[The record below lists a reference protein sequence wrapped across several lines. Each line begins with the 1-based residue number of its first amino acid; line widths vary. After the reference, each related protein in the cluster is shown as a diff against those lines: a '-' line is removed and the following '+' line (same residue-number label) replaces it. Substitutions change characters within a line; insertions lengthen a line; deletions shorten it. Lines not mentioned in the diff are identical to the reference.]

1 MQHRGTDLI
10 LAKKLLTEGKLV
22 AIPTETVYGLAA
34 NGLDET
40 AVAGIF
46 SAKNRPTFDPLILH
60 VASIEQAQS
69 LCTDWPEMAD
79 KLARAFWPG
88 PLTLILP
95 KADHVPDLTTSGQ
108 PTVGIRMP
116 NNRLTLELLSTLPF
130 PLAAPSAN
138 PFGYV
143 SPTNA
148 QHVADQLGDSI
159 DYILDDGDCSVGIE
173 STIITIDN
181 GTPKVL
187 RLGGLSLERIADV
200 LGFPVL
206 EHLNQNSNPQAPG
219 QLDQHYSP
227 RCKLIALNTMPAED
241 IDLAY
246 RSFIFLN
253 KRRNGV
259 LITIRRTV
267 RTTICRT
274 AATPTKRHRIYFPHC
289 VDSIRTIKKWPTLN
303 GRQTKGSA
311 VQSMTG
317 FSERLFSHNYQISSK
332 KLNVLSSACHN
343 SWVKS

>member
-148 QHVADQLGDSI
+148 QHVADQLGDCI
-159 DYILDDGDCSVGIE
+159 DYILDDGECSVGIE
-173 STIITIDN
+173 STIIAIDN
-181 GTPKVL
+181 GAPKVL
-187 RLGGLSLERIADV
+187 RLGGLSLERIAEI
-200 LGFPVL
+200 LGVPVL

-227 RCKLIALNTMPAED
+227 RCKLIALNTMPAAD
-241 IDLAY
+241 IDP
-246 RSFIFLN
+246 SVSI
-253 KRRNGV
+253 
-259 LITIRRTV
+259 
-267 RTTICRT
+267 
-274 AATPTKRHRIYFPHC
+274 IYFSKDKAQRGSDNISSYGSVNISSYGSHYYLS
-289 VDSIRTIKKWPTLN
+289 DSGDTN
-303 GRQTKGSA
+303 EAASN
-311 VQSMTG
+311 
-317 FSERLFSHNYQISSK
+317 LFSTLRRLDQDNQKIAYFEWAPNEGLGRAINDRLQR
-332 KLNVLSSACHN
+332 AAFQP
-343 SWVKS
+343 

>member
-148 QHVADQLGDSI
+148 QHVADQLGDRI
-159 DYILDDGDCSVGIE
+159 DYILDDGECSVGIE
-173 STIITIDN
+173 STIIAIDN
-181 GTPKVL
+181 GAPKVL
-187 RLGGLSLERIADV
+187 RLGGLSQERIAEI
-200 LGFPVL
+200 LGVPVL

-227 RCKLIALNTMPAED
+227 RCKLIALNTMPAAD
-241 IDLAY
+241 IDP
-246 RSFIFLN
+246 SVSI
-253 KRRNGV
+253 
-259 LITIRRTV
+259 
-267 RTTICRT
+267 
-274 AATPTKRHRIYFPHC
+274 IYFSKDKAQRGSDNISSYGSVNISSYGSHYYLS
-289 VDSIRTIKKWPTLN
+289 DSGDTN
-303 GRQTKGSA
+303 QAASN
-311 VQSMTG
+311 
-317 FSERLFSHNYQISSK
+317 LFSTLRRLDQDNRKIAYFEWAPNEGLGRAINDRLQR
-332 KLNVLSSACHN
+332 AAFQP
-343 SWVKS
+343 

>member
-116 NNRLTLELLSTLPF
+116 NNRLTIELLSTLPF

-148 QHVADQLGDSI
+148 QHVADQLGNRI
-159 DYILDDGDCSVGIE
+159 DYILNDGDCSVGIE
-173 STIITIDN
+173 STIIAIDN
-181 GTPKVL
+181 GAPKVL
-187 RLGGLSLERIADV
+187 RLGGLSLERIAEI
-200 LGFPVL
+200 LGVPVL

-227 RCKLIALNTMPAED
+227 RCKLIALNTMPTAD
-241 IDLAY
+241 IDP
-246 RSFIFLN
+246 SVSI
-253 KRRNGV
+253 
-259 LITIRRTV
+259 
-267 RTTICRT
+267 
-274 AATPTKRHRIYFPHC
+274 IYFSKVKAQRGSDNNSSDGSDYYLPDGSHYYLS
-289 VDSIRTIKKWPTLN
+289 DSGDTN
-303 GRQTKGSA
+303 EAASN
-311 VQSMTG
+311 
-317 FSERLFSHNYQISSK
+317 LFSTLRRLDQDNQKIAYFEWAPNEGLGRAINDRLQR
-332 KLNVLSSACHN
+332 AAFQP
-343 SWVKS
+343 

>member
-22 AIPTETVYGLAA
+22 VIPTETVYGLAA

-69 LCTDWPEMAD
+69 LSIDWPEMAD

-159 DYILDDGDCSVGIE
+159 DYILDDGNCSVGIE
-173 STIITIDN
+173 STIIAIDN

-241 IDLAY
+241 IEP
-246 RSFIFLN
+246 SVSI
-253 KRRNGV
+253 
-259 LITIRRTV
+259 
-267 RTTICRT
+267 
-274 AATPTKRHRIYFPHC
+274 IYFSKQEAQRSSDYNSSDGSHYYLS
-289 VDSIRTIKKWPTLN
+289 DSGDTN
-303 GRQTKGSA
+303 QAASN
-311 VQSMTG
+311 
-317 FSERLFSHNYQISSK
+317 LFSTLRRLDQDNQKVAYFEWAPNEGLGRAINDRLQR
-332 KLNVLSSACHN
+332 AAFQP
-343 SWVKS
+343 

>member
-79 KLARAFWPG
+79 KLALAFWPG

-148 QHVADQLGDSI
+148 QHVADQLGDRI

-241 IDLAY
+241 IEP
-246 RSFIFLN
+246 SVSI
-253 KRRNGV
+253 
-259 LITIRRTV
+259 
-267 RTTICRT
+267 
-274 AATPTKRHRIYFPHC
+274 IYFSKQEAQRSSDYNSSDGSHYYLS
-289 VDSIRTIKKWPTLN
+289 DSGDTN
-303 GRQTKGSA
+303 QAASN
-311 VQSMTG
+311 
-317 FSERLFSHNYQISSK
+317 LFSTLRRLDQDNQKVAYFEWAPNEGLGRAINDRLQR
-332 KLNVLSSACHN
+332 AAFQP
-343 SWVKS
+343 

>member
-22 AIPTETVYGLAA
+22 VIPTETVYGLAA

-69 LCTDWPEMAD
+69 LSIDWPEMAD

-173 STIITIDN
+173 STIIAIDN

-241 IDLAY
+241 IEP
-246 RSFIFLN
+246 SVSI
-253 KRRNGV
+253 
-259 LITIRRTV
+259 
-267 RTTICRT
+267 
-274 AATPTKRHRIYFPHC
+274 IYFSKQEAQRSSDYNSSDGSHYYLS
-289 VDSIRTIKKWPTLN
+289 DSGDTN
-303 GRQTKGSA
+303 QAASN
-311 VQSMTG
+311 
-317 FSERLFSHNYQISSK
+317 LFSTLRRLDQDNQKVAYFEWAPNEGLGRAINDRLQR
-332 KLNVLSSACHN
+332 AAFQP
-343 SWVKS
+343 

>member
-1 MQHRGTDLI
+1 MRHRGTDLI

-95 KADHVPDLTTSGQ
+95 KAGHVPDLTTSGQ

-116 NNRLTLELLSTLPF
+116 NNSLTLELLSILPF

-148 QHVADQLGDSI
+148 QHVADQLGDRI

-173 STIITIDN
+173 STIIAIDN
-181 GTPKVL
+181 GAPKVL
-187 RLGGLSLERIADV
+187 RLGGLSLERIAAV
-200 LGFPVL
+200 LGVPVL

-227 RCKLIALNTMPAED
+227 RCKLIALNTMPAAD
-241 IDLAY
+241 IDP
-246 RSFIFLN
+246 SVSI
-253 KRRNGV
+253 
-259 LITIRRTV
+259 
-267 RTTICRT
+267 
-274 AATPTKRHRIYFPHC
+274 IYFSKDKAQRGSDNNLSDGSDYYLPDGSHYYLS
-289 VDSIRTIKKWPTLN
+289 DSGDTN
-303 GRQTKGSA
+303 QAASN
-311 VQSMTG
+311 
-317 FSERLFSHNYQISSK
+317 LFSTLRRLDQDNQKIAYFEWAPNEGLGRAINDRLQR
-332 KLNVLSSACHN
+332 AAFQP
-343 SWVKS
+343 

>member
-40 AVAGIF
+40 AVAEIF

-148 QHVADQLGDSI
+148 QHVADQLGERI

-173 STIITIDN
+173 STIIAIDN

-241 IDLAY
+241 IDP
-246 RSFIFLN
+246 SVSI
-253 KRRNGV
+253 
-259 LITIRRTV
+259 
-267 RTTICRT
+267 
-274 AATPTKRHRIYFPHC
+274 IYFSKQEAQRSSDYNSSDGSHYYLS
-289 VDSIRTIKKWPTLN
+289 DSGDTN
-303 GRQTKGSA
+303 QAASN
-311 VQSMTG
+311 
-317 FSERLFSHNYQISSK
+317 LFSTLRRLDQDNQKVAYFEWAPNEGLGRAINDRLQR
-332 KLNVLSSACHN
+332 AAFQP
-343 SWVKS
+343 

>member
-148 QHVADQLGDSI
+148 QHVADQLGDRI

-173 STIITIDN
+173 STIIAIDN
-181 GTPKVL
+181 GAPKVL

-200 LGFPVL
+200 LGVPVM

-227 RCKLIALNTMPAED
+227 RCKLIALNTMPAAD
-241 IDLAY
+241 IDP
-246 RSFIFLN
+246 SVSI
-253 KRRNGV
+253 
-259 LITIRRTV
+259 
-267 RTTICRT
+267 
-274 AATPTKRHRIYFPHC
+274 IYFSKDKAQRGSDNISSYGSVNISSYGSHYYLS
-289 VDSIRTIKKWPTLN
+289 DSGDTN
-303 GRQTKGSA
+303 QAASN
-311 VQSMTG
+311 
-317 FSERLFSHNYQISSK
+317 LFSTLRRLDQDNQKIAYFEWAPSEGLGRAINDRLQR
-332 KLNVLSSACHN
+332 AAFQP
-343 SWVKS
+343 

>member
-69 LCTDWPEMAD
+69 LSIDWPEMAD

-159 DYILDDGDCSVGIE
+159 DYILADGDCSVGIE
-173 STIITIDN
+173 STIIAIDN

-227 RCKLIALNTMPAED
+227 RCKLIALNTMPAAD
-241 IDLAY
+241 IDP
-246 RSFIFLN
+246 SVSI
-253 KRRNGV
+253 
-259 LITIRRTV
+259 
-267 RTTICRT
+267 
-274 AATPTKRHRIYFPHC
+274 IYFSKQEAQRSSDYNSSDGSHYYLS
-289 VDSIRTIKKWPTLN
+289 DSGDTN
-303 GRQTKGSA
+303 QAASN
-311 VQSMTG
+311 
-317 FSERLFSHNYQISSK
+317 LFSTLRRLDQDNQKVAYFEWAPNEGLGRAINDRLQR
-332 KLNVLSSACHN
+332 AAFQP
-343 SWVKS
+343 

>member
-1 MQHRGTDLI
+1 MQQRGTDLI

-79 KLARAFWPG
+79 KLACAFWPG

-148 QHVADQLGDSI
+148 QHVADQLGDRI
-159 DYILDDGDCSVGIE
+159 DYILDDGDCFVGIE
-173 STIITIDN
+173 STIIAIEN
-181 GTPKVL
+181 GAPKVL
-187 RLGGLSLERIADV
+187 RLGGLSLERISDV
-200 LGFPVL
+200 LGVPVL
-206 EHLNQNSNPQAPG
+206 EHLNQNSNPLAPG

-227 RCKLIALNTMPAED
+227 RCKLIALNTMPASV
-241 IDLAY
+241 IDP
-246 RSFIFLN
+246 SVPI
-253 KRRNGV
+253 
-259 LITIRRTV
+259 
-267 RTTICRT
+267 
-274 AATPTKRHRIYFPHC
+274 IYFSKQEAQRDSNNNLSDGPHYYLS
-289 VDSIRTIKKWPTLN
+289 DSGDTN
-303 GRQTKGSA
+303 QAASN
-311 VQSMTG
+311 
-317 FSERLFSHNYQISSK
+317 LFSTLRRLDQDNQKIAYFEWAPQNGLGRAINDR
-332 KLNVLSSACHN
+332 LERAAFQP
-343 SWVKS
+343 

>member
-69 LCTDWPEMAD
+69 LSIDWPEMAD

-159 DYILDDGDCSVGIE
+159 DYILDDGNCSVGIE
-173 STIITIDN
+173 STIIAIDN

-187 RLGGLSLERIADV
+187 RLGGLSLERISDV

-241 IDLAY
+241 IDP
-246 RSFIFLN
+246 SVSI
-253 KRRNGV
+253 
-259 LITIRRTV
+259 
-267 RTTICRT
+267 
-274 AATPTKRHRIYFPHC
+274 IYFSKQEAQRSSDYNSSDGSHYYLS
-289 VDSIRTIKKWPTLN
+289 DSGDTN
-303 GRQTKGSA
+303 QAASN
-311 VQSMTG
+311 
-317 FSERLFSHNYQISSK
+317 LFSTLRRLDQDNQKVAYFEWAPNEGLGRAINDRLQR
-332 KLNVLSSACHN
+332 AAFQP
-343 SWVKS
+343 

>member
-148 QHVADQLGDSI
+148 QHVADQLGDRI
-159 DYILDDGDCSVGIE
+159 DYILDDGECSVGIE
-173 STIITIDN
+173 STIIAIDK
-181 GTPKVL
+181 GAPKVL
-187 RLGGLSLERIADV
+187 RLGGLSLERIAEI
-200 LGFPVL
+200 LGVPVL

-227 RCKLIALNTMPAED
+227 RCKLIALNTMPAAD
-241 IDLAY
+241 IDP
-246 RSFIFLN
+246 SVSI
-253 KRRNGV
+253 
-259 LITIRRTV
+259 
-267 RTTICRT
+267 
-274 AATPTKRHRIYFPHC
+274 IYFSKDKAQRGSDNISSYGSVNISSYGSHYYLS
-289 VDSIRTIKKWPTLN
+289 DSGDTN
-303 GRQTKGSA
+303 EAASN
-311 VQSMTG
+311 
-317 FSERLFSHNYQISSK
+317 LFSTLRRLDQDNQKIAYFEWAPNEGLGRAINDRLQR
-332 KLNVLSSACHN
+332 AAFQP
-343 SWVKS
+343 

>member
-116 NNRLTLELLSTLPF
+116 NNRLTIELLSTLPF

-148 QHVADQLGDSI
+148 QHVADQLGDRI
-159 DYILDDGDCSVGIE
+159 DYILDDGECSVGIE
-173 STIITIDN
+173 STIIAIDN
-181 GTPKVL
+181 GAPKVL
-187 RLGGLSLERIADV
+187 RLGGLSLERIAEI
-200 LGFPVL
+200 LGVPVL

-227 RCKLIALNTMPAED
+227 RCKLIALNTMPAAD
-241 IDLAY
+241 IDP
-246 RSFIFLN
+246 SVSI
-253 KRRNGV
+253 
-259 LITIRRTV
+259 
-267 RTTICRT
+267 
-274 AATPTKRHRIYFPHC
+274 IYFSKDKAQRGSDNISSYGSVNISSYGSHYYLS
-289 VDSIRTIKKWPTLN
+289 DSGDTN
-303 GRQTKGSA
+303 EAASN
-311 VQSMTG
+311 
-317 FSERLFSHNYQISSK
+317 LFSTLRRLDQDNQKIAYFEWAPNEGLGRAINDRLQR
-332 KLNVLSSACHN
+332 AAFQP
-343 SWVKS
+343 

>member
-22 AIPTETVYGLAA
+22 VIPTETVYGLAA

-69 LCTDWPEMAD
+69 LSIDWPEMAD

-159 DYILDDGDCSVGIE
+159 DYILDDGNCSVGIE
-173 STIITIDN
+173 STIIAIDN

-187 RLGGLSLERIADV
+187 RLGGLSLERISDV

-241 IDLAY
+241 IEP
-246 RSFIFLN
+246 SVSI
-253 KRRNGV
+253 
-259 LITIRRTV
+259 
-267 RTTICRT
+267 
-274 AATPTKRHRIYFPHC
+274 IYFSKQEAQRSSDYNSSDGSHYYLS
-289 VDSIRTIKKWPTLN
+289 DSGDTN
-303 GRQTKGSA
+303 QAASN
-311 VQSMTG
+311 
-317 FSERLFSHNYQISSK
+317 LFSTLRRLDQDNQKVAYFEWAPNEGLGRAINDRLQR
-332 KLNVLSSACHN
+332 AAFQP
-343 SWVKS
+343 

>member
-69 LCTDWPEMAD
+69 LCIDWPEMAD

-148 QHVADQLGDSI
+148 QHVADQLGDRI
-159 DYILDDGDCSVGIE
+159 DYILDDGDCFVGIE
-173 STIITIDN
+173 STIIAIDN
-181 GTPKVL
+181 CAPKVL
-187 RLGGLSLERIADV
+187 RLGGLSLVRISDV
-200 LGFPVL
+200 LGVPVL
-206 EHLNQNSNPQAPG
+206 EHLNQNSNPLAPG

-227 RCKLIALNTMPAED
+227 RCKLIALNTMPASV
-241 IDLAY
+241 IDP
-246 RSFIFLN
+246 SVPI
-253 KRRNGV
+253 
-259 LITIRRTV
+259 
-267 RTTICRT
+267 
-274 AATPTKRHRIYFPHC
+274 IYFSKQEAQRDSNNNLSDGPHYYLS
-289 VDSIRTIKKWPTLN
+289 DSGDTN
-303 GRQTKGSA
+303 QAASN
-311 VQSMTG
+311 
-317 FSERLFSHNYQISSK
+317 LFSTLRRLDQDNQKIAYFEWAPQNGLGRAINDR
-332 KLNVLSSACHN
+332 LERAAFQP
-343 SWVKS
+343 

>member
-95 KADHVPDLTTSGQ
+95 KADHVPDITTSGQ

-148 QHVADQLGDSI
+148 QHVADQLGDRI
-159 DYILDDGDCSVGIE
+159 DYILDDGECSVGIE
-173 STIITIDN
+173 STIIAIDN
-181 GTPKVL
+181 GAPKVL
-187 RLGGLSLERIADV
+187 RLGGLSQERIAEI
-200 LGFPVL
+200 LGVPVL

-227 RCKLIALNTMPAED
+227 RCKLIALNTMPTAD
-241 IDLAY
+241 IDP
-246 RSFIFLN
+246 SVSI
-253 KRRNGV
+253 
-259 LITIRRTV
+259 
-267 RTTICRT
+267 
-274 AATPTKRHRIYFPHC
+274 IYFSKVKAQRGSDNNSSDGSDYYFTDGSHYYLS
-289 VDSIRTIKKWPTLN
+289 DSGDTN
-303 GRQTKGSA
+303 QAASN
-311 VQSMTG
+311 
-317 FSERLFSHNYQISSK
+317 LFSTLRRLDQDNRKIAYFEWAPNEGLGRAINDRLQR
-332 KLNVLSSACHN
+332 AAFQP
-343 SWVKS
+343 

>member
-34 NGLDET
+34 NALDET

-95 KADHVPDLTTSGQ
+95 KADHVPDITTSGQ

-148 QHVADQLGDSI
+148 QHVADQLGDRI
-159 DYILDDGDCSVGIE
+159 DYILDDGECSVGIE
-173 STIITIDN
+173 STIIAIDN
-181 GTPKVL
+181 GVPKVL
-187 RLGGLSLERIADV
+187 RLGGLSLERIAAV
-200 LGFPVL
+200 LGVPVL

-227 RCKLIALNTMPAED
+227 RCKLIALNTMPAAD
-241 IDLAY
+241 IDP
-246 RSFIFLN
+246 SVSI
-253 KRRNGV
+253 
-259 LITIRRTV
+259 
-267 RTTICRT
+267 
-274 AATPTKRHRIYFPHC
+274 IYFSKDKAQRGSDNMSSDGSDYYLPDGSHYYLS
-289 VDSIRTIKKWPTLN
+289 DSGDTN
-303 GRQTKGSA
+303 QAASN
-311 VQSMTG
+311 
-317 FSERLFSHNYQISSK
+317 LFSTLRRLDQDNQKIAYFEWAPNEGLGRAINDRLQR
-332 KLNVLSSACHN
+332 AAFQP
-343 SWVKS
+343 

>member
-95 KADHVPDLTTSGQ
+95 KADHVPDITTSGQ

-148 QHVADQLGDSI
+148 QHVADQLGDRI
-159 DYILDDGDCSVGIE
+159 DYILDDGECSVGIE
-173 STIITIDN
+173 STIIAIDN
-181 GTPKVL
+181 GAPKVL
-187 RLGGLSLERIADV
+187 RLGGLSQERIAEI
-200 LGFPVL
+200 LGVPVL

-227 RCKLIALNTMPAED
+227 RCKLIALNTMPTAD
-241 IDLAY
+241 IDP
-246 RSFIFLN
+246 SVSI
-253 KRRNGV
+253 
-259 LITIRRTV
+259 
-267 RTTICRT
+267 
-274 AATPTKRHRIYFPHC
+274 IYFSKVKAQRGSDNNSSDGSDYYFTDGSHYYLS
-289 VDSIRTIKKWPTLN
+289 DSGDTN
-303 GRQTKGSA
+303 QAASN
-311 VQSMTG
+311 
-317 FSERLFSHNYQISSK
+317 LFSTLRRLDQDNQKIAYFEWAPNEGLGRAINDRLQR
-332 KLNVLSSACHN
+332 AAFQP
-343 SWVKS
+343 

>member
-241 IDLAY
+241 IEP
-246 RSFIFLN
+246 SVSI
-253 KRRNGV
+253 
-259 LITIRRTV
+259 
-267 RTTICRT
+267 
-274 AATPTKRHRIYFPHC
+274 IYFSKQEAQRSSDYNSSDGSHYYLS
-289 VDSIRTIKKWPTLN
+289 DSGDTN
-303 GRQTKGSA
+303 QAASN
-311 VQSMTG
+311 
-317 FSERLFSHNYQISSK
+317 LFSTLRRLDQDNQKVAYFEWAPNEGLGRAINDRLQR
-332 KLNVLSSACHN
+332 AAFQP
-343 SWVKS
+343 

>member
-34 NGLDET
+34 NGLDEK

-148 QHVADQLGDSI
+148 QHVADQLGDRI

-173 STIITIDN
+173 STIIAIDK
-181 GTPKVL
+181 GAPKVL

-227 RCKLIALNTMPAED
+227 RCKLIALNTIPAAD
-241 IDLAY
+241 IDP
-246 RSFIFLN
+246 SVSI
-253 KRRNGV
+253 
-259 LITIRRTV
+259 
-267 RTTICRT
+267 
-274 AATPTKRHRIYFPHC
+274 IYFSKQEGQRGSDNISSDGSDYYLTDGSHYYLS
-289 VDSIRTIKKWPTLN
+289 DSGDTN
-303 GRQTKGSA
+303 QAASN
-311 VQSMTG
+311 
-317 FSERLFSHNYQISSK
+317 LFSTLRRLDQDNQKIAYFEWAPNEGLGRAINDRLQR
-332 KLNVLSSACHN
+332 AAFQP
-343 SWVKS
+343 

>member
-69 LCTDWPEMAD
+69 LSIDWPEMAD

-108 PTVGIRMP
+108 PTVGIRIP

-143 SPTNA
+143 SPTDA
-148 QHVADQLGDSI
+148 QHVADQLGERI

-173 STIITIDN
+173 STIIAIDN

-241 IDLAY
+241 IEP
-246 RSFIFLN
+246 SVSI
-253 KRRNGV
+253 
-259 LITIRRTV
+259 
-267 RTTICRT
+267 
-274 AATPTKRHRIYFPHC
+274 IYFSKQEAQRSSDYNSSDGSHYYLS
-289 VDSIRTIKKWPTLN
+289 DSGDTN
-303 GRQTKGSA
+303 QAASN
-311 VQSMTG
+311 
-317 FSERLFSHNYQISSK
+317 LFSTLRRLDQDNQKVAYFEWAPNEGLGRAINDRLQR
-332 KLNVLSSACHN
+332 AAFQP
-343 SWVKS
+343 

>member
-148 QHVADQLGDSI
+148 QHVADQLGDRI
-159 DYILDDGDCSVGIE
+159 DYILDDGDCFVGIE
-173 STIITIDN
+173 STIIAIEN
-181 GTPKVL
+181 GAPKVL
-187 RLGGLSLERIADV
+187 RLGGLSLERISDV
-200 LGFPVL
+200 LGVPVL

-227 RCKLIALNTMPAED
+227 RCKLIALNTMPASV
-241 IDLAY
+241 IDP
-246 RSFIFLN
+246 SVPI
-253 KRRNGV
+253 
-259 LITIRRTV
+259 
-267 RTTICRT
+267 
-274 AATPTKRHRIYFPHC
+274 IYFSKQEAQRDSNNNLSDGPHYYLS
-289 VDSIRTIKKWPTLN
+289 DSGDTN
-303 GRQTKGSA
+303 QAASN
-311 VQSMTG
+311 
-317 FSERLFSHNYQISSK
+317 LFSTLRRLDQDNQKIAYFEWAPQNGLGRAINDR
-332 KLNVLSSACHN
+332 LERAAFQP
-343 SWVKS
+343 

>member
-1 MQHRGTDLI
+1 MQHRGRDLI
-10 LAKKLLTEGKLV
+10 LAKKLLTKGKLV

-34 NGLDET
+34 NGLDEI

-116 NNRLTLELLSTLPF
+116 NNHLTLELLRTLPF

-148 QHVADQLGDSI
+148 QHVADQLGDRI

-173 STIITIDN
+173 STIIAIDN
-181 GTPKVL
+181 GAPKVL
-187 RLGGLSLERIADV
+187 RLGGLSLERIGDI
-200 LGFPVL
+200 LGVPIL

-227 RCKLIALNTMPAED
+227 RCKLIALNTMPAAD
-241 IDLAY
+241 IDP
-246 RSFIFLN
+246 SVSI
-253 KRRNGV
+253 
-259 LITIRRTV
+259 
-267 RTTICRT
+267 
-274 AATPTKRHRIYFPHC
+274 IYFSKDKAQVGSDNNSSDGSDYYLTDGSHYYLS
-289 VDSIRTIKKWPTLN
+289 DSGDTN
-303 GRQTKGSA
+303 QAASN
-311 VQSMTG
+311 
-317 FSERLFSHNYQISSK
+317 LFSTLRRLDQDNQKIAYFEWAPSEGLGRAINDRLQR
-332 KLNVLSSACHN
+332 AAFQP
-343 SWVKS
+343 

>member
-1 MQHRGTDLI
+1 MQQRGTDLI

-88 PLTLILP
+88 PLTLLLP

-148 QHVADQLGDSI
+148 QHVADQLGDRI
-159 DYILDDGDCSVGIE
+159 DYILDDGDCFVGIE
-173 STIITIDN
+173 STIIAIEN
-181 GTPKVL
+181 GAPKVL
-187 RLGGLSLERIADV
+187 RLGGLSLERISDV
-200 LGFPVL
+200 LGVSVL
-206 EHLNQNSNPQAPG
+206 EHLNQNSNPLAPG

-227 RCKLIALNTMPAED
+227 RCKLIALNTMPASD
-241 IDLAY
+241 IDP
-246 RSFIFLN
+246 SVPI
-253 KRRNGV
+253 
-259 LITIRRTV
+259 
-267 RTTICRT
+267 
-274 AATPTKRHRIYFPHC
+274 IYFSKQEAQRDSNNNLSDGPHYYLS
-289 VDSIRTIKKWPTLN
+289 DSGDTN
-303 GRQTKGSA
+303 QAASN
-311 VQSMTG
+311 
-317 FSERLFSHNYQISSK
+317 LFSTLRRLDQDNQKIAYFEWAPQNGLGRAINDR
-332 KLNVLSSACHN
+332 LERAAFQP
-343 SWVKS
+343 

>member
-116 NNRLTLELLSTLPF
+116 NNRLTLELLRTLPF

-148 QHVADQLGDSI
+148 QHVADQLGDRI
-159 DYILDDGDCSVGIE
+159 DYILNDGDCSVGIE
-173 STIITIDN
+173 STIIAIDN
-181 GTPKVL
+181 GVPKVL
-187 RLGGLSLERIADV
+187 RLGGLSLERIAEI
-200 LGFPVL
+200 LGVPVL

-227 RCKLIALNTMPAED
+227 RCKLIALNTMPAAD
-241 IDLAY
+241 IDP
-246 RSFIFLN
+246 SVSI
-253 KRRNGV
+253 
-259 LITIRRTV
+259 
-267 RTTICRT
+267 
-274 AATPTKRHRIYFPHC
+274 IYFSKDKAQRGSDNISSYGSHYYLS
-289 VDSIRTIKKWPTLN
+289 DSGDTN
-303 GRQTKGSA
+303 EAASN
-311 VQSMTG
+311 
-317 FSERLFSHNYQISSK
+317 LFSTLRRLDQDNQKIAYFEWAPNEGLGRAINDRLQR
-332 KLNVLSSACHN
+332 AAFQP
-343 SWVKS
+343 

>member
-148 QHVADQLGDSI
+148 QHVADQLGERI

-241 IDLAY
+241 IDP
-246 RSFIFLN
+246 SVSI
-253 KRRNGV
+253 
-259 LITIRRTV
+259 
-267 RTTICRT
+267 
-274 AATPTKRHRIYFPHC
+274 IYFSKQEAQRSS
-289 VDSIRTIKKWPTLN
+289 DYNSSD
-303 GRQTKGSA
+303 GSHYYL
-311 VQSMTG
+311 
-317 FSERLFSHNYQISSK
+317 SESGDTNQAASNLFSTLRRLDQDNQKVAYFEWAPNEGLGRAINDRLQR
-332 KLNVLSSACHN
+332 AAFQP
-343 SWVKS
+343 

>member
-148 QHVADQLGDSI
+148 QHVADQLGERI

-241 IDLAY
+241 IEP
-246 RSFIFLN
+246 SVSI
-253 KRRNGV
+253 
-259 LITIRRTV
+259 
-267 RTTICRT
+267 
-274 AATPTKRHRIYFPHC
+274 IYFSKQEAQRSSDYNSSDGSHYYLS
-289 VDSIRTIKKWPTLN
+289 DSGDTN
-303 GRQTKGSA
+303 QAASN
-311 VQSMTG
+311 
-317 FSERLFSHNYQISSK
+317 LFSTLRRLDQDNQKVAYFEWAPNEGLGRAINDRLQR
-332 KLNVLSSACHN
+332 AAFQP
-343 SWVKS
+343 

>member
-22 AIPTETVYGLAA
+22 VIPTETVYGLAA

-69 LCTDWPEMAD
+69 LSIDWPEMAD
-79 KLARAFWPG
+79 KLALAFWPG

-173 STIITIDN
+173 STIIAIDN

-241 IDLAY
+241 IDP
-246 RSFIFLN
+246 SVSI
-253 KRRNGV
+253 
-259 LITIRRTV
+259 
-267 RTTICRT
+267 
-274 AATPTKRHRIYFPHC
+274 IYFSKQEAQRSSDYNSSDGSHYYLS
-289 VDSIRTIKKWPTLN
+289 DSGDTN
-303 GRQTKGSA
+303 QAASN
-311 VQSMTG
+311 
-317 FSERLFSHNYQISSK
+317 LFSTLRRLDQDNQKVAYFEWAPNEGLGRAINDRLQR
-332 KLNVLSSACHN
+332 AAFQP
-343 SWVKS
+343 

>member
-79 KLARAFWPG
+79 KLALAFWPG

-148 QHVADQLGDSI
+148 QHVADQLGDRI
-159 DYILDDGDCSVGIE
+159 DYILDDGECSVGIE
-173 STIITIDN
+173 STIIAIDN
-181 GTPKVL
+181 GAPKVL
-187 RLGGLSLERIADV
+187 RLGGLSLERIAEI
-200 LGFPVL
+200 LGVPVL
-206 EHLNQNSNPQAPG
+206 ERLNQNSNPQAPG

-227 RCKLIALNTMPAED
+227 RCKLIALNTMPAAD
-241 IDLAY
+241 IDP
-246 RSFIFLN
+246 SVSI
-253 KRRNGV
+253 
-259 LITIRRTV
+259 
-267 RTTICRT
+267 
-274 AATPTKRHRIYFPHC
+274 IYFSKDKAQRGSDNISSDGSDYYLTDGSHYYLS
-289 VDSIRTIKKWPTLN
+289 DSGDTN
-303 GRQTKGSA
+303 QAASN
-311 VQSMTG
+311 
-317 FSERLFSHNYQISSK
+317 LFSTLRRLDQDNQKIAYFEWAPNEGLGRAINDRLQR
-332 KLNVLSSACHN
+332 AAFQP
-343 SWVKS
+343 

>member
-22 AIPTETVYGLAA
+22 VIPTETVYGLAA

-173 STIITIDN
+173 STIIAIDN

-241 IDLAY
+241 IDP
-246 RSFIFLN
+246 SVSI
-253 KRRNGV
+253 
-259 LITIRRTV
+259 
-267 RTTICRT
+267 
-274 AATPTKRHRIYFPHC
+274 IYFSKQEAQRSSDYNSSDGSHYYLS
-289 VDSIRTIKKWPTLN
+289 DSGDTN
-303 GRQTKGSA
+303 QAASN
-311 VQSMTG
+311 
-317 FSERLFSHNYQISSK
+317 LFSTLRRLDQDNQKIAYFEWAPNEGLGRAINDRLQR
-332 KLNVLSSACHN
+332 AAFQP
-343 SWVKS
+343 

>member
-116 NNRLTLELLSTLPF
+116 NNRLTLELLRTLPF

-148 QHVADQLGDSI
+148 QHVADQLGDRI
-159 DYILDDGDCSVGIE
+159 DYILNDGDCSVGIE
-173 STIITIDN
+173 STIIAIDK
-181 GTPKVL
+181 GAPKVL
-187 RLGGLSLERIADV
+187 RLGGLSLERIAEI
-200 LGFPVL
+200 LGVPVL

-227 RCKLIALNTMPAED
+227 RCKLIALNTMPAAD
-241 IDLAY
+241 IDP
-246 RSFIFLN
+246 SVSI
-253 KRRNGV
+253 
-259 LITIRRTV
+259 
-267 RTTICRT
+267 
-274 AATPTKRHRIYFPHC
+274 IYFSKDKAQRGSDNISSYGSHYYLS
-289 VDSIRTIKKWPTLN
+289 DSGDTN
-303 GRQTKGSA
+303 QAASN
-311 VQSMTG
+311 
-317 FSERLFSHNYQISSK
+317 LFSTLRRLDQDNQKIAYFEWAPNEGLGRAINDRLQR
-332 KLNVLSSACHN
+332 AAFQP
-343 SWVKS
+343 

>member
-10 LAKKLLTEGKLV
+10 LAKKLLTQAKLV

-69 LCTDWPEMAD
+69 LCTEWPEMAQ
-79 KLARAFWPG
+79 KLALAFWPG

-95 KADHVPDLTTSGQ
+95 KASHVPDLTTSGH

-116 NNRLTLELLSTLPF
+116 NNHLTLDLLRTLPF

-148 QHVADQLGDSI
+148 QHVADQLGDRI

-173 STIITIDN
+173 STIIAIDN
-181 GTPKVL
+181 GAPKVL

-200 LGFPVL
+200 LGVHVL
-206 EHLNQNSNPQAPG
+206 EYLTQNSNPQAPG

-227 RCKLIALNTMPAED
+227 RCKLIALNTMPAAD
-241 IDLAY
+241 IDP
-246 RSFIFLN
+246 SVSI
-253 KRRNGV
+253 
-259 LITIRRTV
+259 
-267 RTTICRT
+267 
-274 AATPTKRHRIYFPHC
+274 IYFSKDKAQGGSDNNSSDGSDYYLTDGSHYYLS
-289 VDSIRTIKKWPTLN
+289 DSGDTN
-303 GRQTKGSA
+303 QA
-311 VQSMTG
+311 AAN
-317 FSERLFSHNYQISSK
+317 LFSTLL
-332 KLNVLSSACHN
+332 KLDQDNQKTAYFEWAPNEGLGRAIN
-343 SWVKS
+343 DRLQRAAFQP

>member
-69 LCTDWPEMAD
+69 LSIDWPEMAD

-148 QHVADQLGDSI
+148 QHVADQLGERI

-241 IDLAY
+241 IEP
-246 RSFIFLN
+246 SVSI
-253 KRRNGV
+253 
-259 LITIRRTV
+259 
-267 RTTICRT
+267 
-274 AATPTKRHRIYFPHC
+274 IYFSKQEAQRSSDYNSSDGSHYYLS
-289 VDSIRTIKKWPTLN
+289 DSGDTN
-303 GRQTKGSA
+303 QAASN
-311 VQSMTG
+311 
-317 FSERLFSHNYQISSK
+317 LFSTLRRLDQDNQKVAYFEWAPNEGLGRAINDRLQR
-332 KLNVLSSACHN
+332 AAFQP
-343 SWVKS
+343 

>member
-60 VASIEQAQS
+60 VSSIEQAQS

-88 PLTLILP
+88 PMTLILP

-148 QHVADQLGDSI
+148 QHVADQLGDRI

-173 STIITIDN
+173 STIIAIDN
-181 GTPKVL
+181 GAPKVL

-200 LGFPVL
+200 LGVPVL
-206 EHLNQNSNPQAPG
+206 ENLNQNSNPQAPG

-227 RCKLIALNTMPAED
+227 RCKLFALNTIPAAD
-241 IDLAY
+241 IDP
-246 RSFIFLN
+246 SVSI
-253 KRRNGV
+253 
-259 LITIRRTV
+259 
-267 RTTICRT
+267 
-274 AATPTKRHRIYFPHC
+274 IYFSKDKAQRGSDNISSDGSDYYLTDGSHYYLS
-289 VDSIRTIKKWPTLN
+289 DSGDTN
-303 GRQTKGSA
+303 QAASN
-311 VQSMTG
+311 
-317 FSERLFSHNYQISSK
+317 LFSTLRRLDQDNQKIAYFEWAPNEGLGRAINDRLQR
-332 KLNVLSSACHN
+332 AAFQP
-343 SWVKS
+343 

>member
-148 QHVADQLGDSI
+148 QHVADQLGERI

-241 IDLAY
+241 IDP
-246 RSFIFLN
+246 SVSI
-253 KRRNGV
+253 
-259 LITIRRTV
+259 
-267 RTTICRT
+267 
-274 AATPTKRHRIYFPHC
+274 IYFSKQEAQRSSDYNSSDGSHYYLS
-289 VDSIRTIKKWPTLN
+289 DSGDTN
-303 GRQTKGSA
+303 QAASN
-311 VQSMTG
+311 
-317 FSERLFSHNYQISSK
+317 LFSTLRRLDQDNQKVAYFEWAPNEGLGRAINDRLQR
-332 KLNVLSSACHN
+332 AAFQP
-343 SWVKS
+343 